1 MRVIGQRLVAIGA
14 MLGTLAFA
22 FLLERYL
29 LGPAYTRAV
38 EDPADPSLM
47 WLLAASWLL
56 LAGCF
61 VGLATLLP
69 RIRHDQVVAAAYVV
83 VGGIVVLSHPV
94 IKTLG
99 WAPDWLDWLWDVVTG
114 RNLLVFAS
122 GAFIAVLG
130 AAALASRGRRG
141 AY

>member
-1 MRVIGQRLVAIGA
+1 MIGQRLVAIGA

-61 VGLATLLP
+61 AGLAGLLP
-69 RIRHDQVVAAAYVV
+69 RIRHDHIVAGAYVV

-99 WAPDWLDWLWDVVTG
+99 WTPDWLDWLWDVVTG

>member
-1 MRVIGQRLVAIGA
+1 VAPRGI
-14 MLGTLAFA
+14 
-22 FLLERYL
+22 
-29 LGPAYTRAV
+29 
-38 EDPADPSLM
+38 
-47 WLLAASWLL
+47 
-56 LAGCF
+56 
-61 VGLATLLP
+61 LLP

-83 VGGIVVLSHPV
+83 VGGIVLLFLPV
-94 IKTLG
+94 WKTVG
-99 WAPDWLDWLWDVVTG
+99 GAPDWLAWLYDAIAG

>member
-1 MRVIGQRLVAIGA
+1 MIGQRLVAIGA

-22 FLLERYL
+22 YLLERYL

-38 EDPADPSLM
+38 EDPADPSLL

-69 RIRHDQVVAAAYVV
+69 RIRHDHIVAATYVV
-83 VGGIVVLSHPV
+83 VGGIVLLSHPV
-94 IKTLG
+94 MKTLG
-99 WAPDWLDWLWDVVTG
+99 WTPGWLDWLWDVVTG

-122 GAFIAVLG
+122 GAFVAVLG
-130 AAALASRGRRG
+130 AAALAARGRRG